1 MDINIA
7 TRPNPMAEPNP
18 MAAKVFF
25 KVFFKW
31 FSSFLYY
38 ISIAQIGLKVKAFV
52 TLCQLAHSPGE

>member
-18 MAAKVFF
+18 MAA